1 MLLMKRV
8 SFFQSEI
15 AMNYM
20 KATNFVMLGGL
31 MLAVCVEHSGLHKRI
46 ALRIILMLG
55 TSPKMVMFG
64 FMVTTAFVSM
74 FISNAA
80 TTAMMLPIVEA
91 FAIVMD
97 VPDVSFHFDRKK
109 WQSIININS
118 NSLQFDLLKS
128 NNGCL

>member
-1 MLLMKRV
+1 
-8 SFFQSEI
+8 
-15 AMNYM
+15 MNYM

-109 WQSIININS
+109 WQSNININS
-118 NSLQFDLLKS
+118 NSL
-128 NNGCL
+128 